1 MERPVAPE
9 SPPDDALTLEA
20 VSHGFGAV
28 RALDDVSLAV
38 RAGEVL
44 CLVGPSGCGKT
55 TLLRL
60 AAGLEAIQE
69 GRVHIGAHMVA
80 CADLDVAPERR
91 GVGMVFQDYALFPH
105 LTVTENVAFGLHRL
119 ALAERRTRTRESL
132 VQFGIAELADAY
144 PHTLSGGEQQ
154 RVALARALAP
164 KPHLVLLDEPFSG
177 LDSRLR
183 DRVRD
188 ETLHALKASG
198 AATLMVTHDPEEAMF
213 MADRI
218 ALMRAGRIEQIGRPV
233 ALYFQPATAF
243 AAAFFSDMNR
253 LEGVVRDGRVSTPF
267 GALETRLAEGTPVEV
282 LIRPEALHLAWAPDE
297 EQTEKH
303 YRTVARVLAARLL
316 GRSTLIHLDL
326 SQHSGAAHLHLHSRV
341 PKHVAF
347 GEGDEVAVTL
357 DVSQAFVF
365 ARTDAATDH
374 ARGSWFRGLR
384 AARGRGR
391 HPG

>member
-1 MERPVAPE
+1 MAPE
-9 SPPDDALTLEA
+9 SLPDDALTLEA

-28 RALDDVSLAV
+28 RALDDVSLTV
-38 RAGEVL
+38 RTGEVL

-60 AAGLEAIQE
+60 AAGLEAIQK
-69 GRVHIGAHMVA
+69 GRVHIGSRVVA
-80 CADLDVAPERR
+80 CADLDIAPERR

-105 LTVTENVAFGLHRL
+105 LTVTENVIFGLHRL
-119 ALAERRTRTRESL
+119 AFAERRARAREVL

-144 PHTLSGGEQQ
+144 PHRLSGGEQQ

-164 KPHLVLLDEPFSG
+164 KPHIVLLDEPFSG

-282 LIRPEALHLAWAPDE
+282 LIRPEALHLAWAPEE

-365 ARTDAATDH
+365 ARSDAATDPV
-374 ARGSWFRGLR
+374 RG
-384 AARGRGR
+384 
-391 HPG
+391 